1 MPTALDTRKH
11 IARLAGEIL
20 ALRAVVRR
28 LLAHVAVLDGGEVA
42 FLRDELF
49 VVLEELDQFENE
61 SLSKRDRAEI
71 KQRAQE
77 ILNEAFTT
85 IDIGGEAVSADD

>member
-1 MPTALDTRKH
+1 MPASLDSRKQ
-11 IARLAGEIL
+11 IARLAGEVL

-61 SLSKRDRAEI
+61 SLSKRDRTEI
-71 KQRAQE
+71 RQRAQE

-85 IDIGGEAVSADD
+85 IDIGGDAVVADD